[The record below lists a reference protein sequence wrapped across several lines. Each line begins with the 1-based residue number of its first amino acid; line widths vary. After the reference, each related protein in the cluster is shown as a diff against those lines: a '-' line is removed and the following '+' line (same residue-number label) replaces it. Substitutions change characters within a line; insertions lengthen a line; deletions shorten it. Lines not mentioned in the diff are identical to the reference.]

1 LGASGLPFFLLSY
14 AKAYAKTQ
22 NASAVF
28 NMDLGA
34 KTQKRTQFFKRCWT
48 QKYNATGRKN
58 ICKGSVCLCI
68 AVKKAQYRKLGQLFN
83 PAWVDAMVSII
94 ERENNSY
101 FRWHDAGDI
110 QSIKHF
116 KNIVDVANKTPAI
129 THWIPTR
136 EHKIINDFIKAGNT
150 IPDNLIVRI
159 SATNIDGKPPKNASH
174 TSTVHSKSEAIGFE
188 CKAPSQS
195 GSCLDCRACWD
206 TNIKNVSY
214 KQH

>member
-1 LGASGLPFFLLSY
+1 LGASGLPFFY
-14 AKAYAKTQ
+14 YH
-22 NASAVF
+22 
-28 NMDLGA
+28 
-34 KTQKRTQFFKRCWT
+34 TQKRTQKRKT
-48 QKYNATGRKN
+48 PARFLNAAGRKN
-58 ICKGSVCLCI
+58 ITPPGAKIFAKALSVFVL
-68 AVKKAQYRKLGQLFN
+68 
-83 PAWVDAMVSII
+83 
-94 ERENNSY
+94 Y

-116 KNIVDVANKTPAI
+116 KNIVEVANKTPAI

-136 EHKIINDFIKAGNT
+136 EHKIINDFIKARNT

-174 TSTVHSKSEAIGFE
+174 TSTVHSKSKAIGFE
-188 CKAPSQS
+188 CKAPSQG

>member
-1 LGASGLPFFLLSY
+1 
-14 AKAYAKTQ
+14 
-22 NASAVF
+22 
-28 NMDLGA
+28 MDLGA
-34 KTQKRTQFFKRCWT
+34 KKITIIRKSVRNFL
-48 QKYNATGRKN
+48 NAAGRKN
-58 ICKGSVCLCI
+58 ITPPGAKIFAKALSVFVL
-68 AVKKAQYRKLGQLFN
+68 
-83 PAWVDAMVSII
+83 
-94 ERENNSY
+94 NSY

-116 KNIVDVANKTPAI
+116 KNIVEVANKTPAI

-136 EHKIINDFIKAGNT
+136 EHKIVNDFVKAGGI

>member
-1 LGASGLPFFLLSY
+1 MLKIQAKEIIGGDLSATSKMPCKSFNLPAWECKTGSKLAKIPGTVCHGCY
-14 AKAYAKTQ
+14 A
-22 NASAVF
+22 
-28 NMDLGA
+28 M
-34 KTQKRTQFFKRCWT
+34 
-48 QKYNATGRKN
+48 
-58 ICKGSVCLCI
+58 KGNYTRFPS
-68 AVKKAQYRKLGQLFN
+68 VKKAQYRKLGQLFN
-83 PAWVDAMVSII
+83 PVWVDAMVSII

-188 CKAPSQS
+188 CKAPSQG